1 MKRREMKVAVLTGG
15 GDCPG
20 LNAVIRAIVR
30 RSSAHGFE
38 VMGLRD
44 GWRGL
49 VEDDHFLLTRETTSG
64 ILHRGGTILGTS
76 RLNPFKIPDG
86 LERVQRAV
94 QRHQIG
100 AIIAIGGEGTL
111 GCAARMFEEKLPVVG
126 IPKTIDNDLG
136 GTDFTFGFDTAVM
149 IATEAI
155 DRLHSTA
162 ESHKRVI
169 VCEVMGRHVGWI
181 ATYAGIA
188 GGADVILV
196 PEHPVDLER
205 VAEHIRRRHQ
215 SGRTFS
221 IVVVAEGTKVKA
233 GPADEER
240 IVSSGAL
247 DEAGRVRLGGVG
259 NFIAQEVEKRTG
271 YETRVSVL
279 GHIQR
284 GGTPTAHDRVL
295 ASRFGVHACDMVA
308 RGEFGKMAALRG
320 NQIVSVELAEATR
333 ALKTVDR
340 EFFEVAQVFF
350 G

>member
-1 MKRREMKVAVLTGG
+1 MKVAVLTGG

-20 LNAVIRAIVR
+20 LNAVIRAVVR
-30 RSSAHGFE
+30 RASEHGFE
-38 VMGLRD
+38 MMGLRD
-44 GWRGL
+44 GWKGL
-49 VEDDHFLLTRETTSG
+49 LEDNHFRLTRETTSG

-76 RLNPFKIPDG
+76 RVNPFKVEGG
-86 LERVQRAV
+86 LEKVKRAV
-94 QRHQIG
+94 ERNGIH

-111 GCAARMFEEKLPVVG
+111 SAATRMSHEGLRIVG
-126 IPKTIDNDLG
+126 VPKTIDNDLN
-136 GTDFTFGFDTAVM
+136 GTDFTFGFDTAVT
-149 IATEAI
+149 IATDAI

-196 PEHPVDLER
+196 PEIPADLVK
-205 VAEHIRRRHQ
+205 VAEHIQRRHA

-221 IVVVAEGTKVKA
+221 IVVVAEGTRVKV
-233 GPADEER
+233 GEDQTEQL
-240 IVSSGAL
+240 ITSGAL
-247 DEAGRVRLGGVG
+247 DEAGRPRLGGVG
-259 NFIAQEVEKRTG
+259 SIVAHEIERRTG
-271 YETRVSVL
+271 FETRVSVL

-284 GGTPTAHDRVL
+284 GGVPTAHDRVL
-295 ASRFGVHACDMVA
+295 ATRFGVHACDMVA

-320 NQIVSVELAEATR
+320 NEIISEELAAATKE
-333 ALKTVDR
+333 LKRVPA

>member
-1 MKRREMKVAVLTGG
+1 MKVAVLTGG

-20 LNAVIRAIVR
+20 LNAVIRAVVR
-30 RSSAHGFE
+30 RAAEHGFE
-38 VMGLRD
+38 MMGLRD
-44 GWRGL
+44 GWKGL
-49 VEDDHFLLTRETTSG
+49 LEDNHFRLTRETTSG

-76 RLNPFKIPDG
+76 RVNPFKVENG
-86 LERVQRAV
+86 LERVKRAV
-94 QRHQIG
+94 ERNGIH

-111 GCAARMFEEKLPVVG
+111 SAATRLSQEGLRIVG
-126 IPKTIDNDLG
+126 VPKTIDNDINA
-136 GTDFTFGFDTAVM
+136 TEFTFGFDTAVM

-196 PEHPVDLER
+196 PEIPADLTK
-205 VAEHIRRRHQ
+205 VAEHIQRRHA

-221 IVVVAEGTKVKA
+221 IVVVAEGTRIKTS
-233 GPADEER
+233 PDENEHL
-240 IVSSGAL
+240 VTTGSL
-247 DEAGRVRLGGVG
+247 DEAGRPRLGGVG
-259 NFIAQEVEKRTG
+259 NIVASEIERRTG
-271 YETRVSVL
+271 FETRVSVL

-284 GGTPTAHDRVL
+284 GGAPTAHDRVL
-295 ASRFGVHACDMVA
+295 ATRYGVHACDMVA
-308 RGEFGKMAALRG
+308 RGEFGKMAALRS
-320 NQIVSVELAEATR
+320 NEIITVDLADATR
-333 ALKTVDR
+333 ELKKVPK

>member
-1 MKRREMKVAVLTGG
+1 MKVAVLTGG

-30 RSSAHGFE
+30 RAATHGFE

-44 GWRGL
+44 GWKGL
-49 VEDDHFLLTRETTSG
+49 IEDNHFRLTRETTSG

-76 RLNPFKIPDG
+76 RVNPFKVEQG
-86 LERVQRAV
+86 LEKVLRTVERNG
-94 QRHQIG
+94 IG
-100 AIIAIGGEGTL
+100 AVIAIGGEGTL
-111 GCAARMFEEKLPVVG
+111 SAANRMFQAGLKVVG
-126 IPKTIDNDLG
+126 VPKTIDNDLG

-196 PEHPVDLER
+196 PEVPVDLEK
-205 VAEHIRRRHQ
+205 VAEHIQRRHA
-215 SGRTFS
+215 SGRSFS
-221 IVVVAEGTKVKA
+221 IVVVAEGTKIKV
-233 GPADEER
+233 GEGHTEQ
-240 IVSSGAL
+240 IITSGAL

-259 NFIAQEVEKRTG
+259 AFIAQEIEQRTG
-271 YETRVSVL
+271 FETRVSVL

-295 ASRFGVHACDMVA
+295 ATRYGVAACDMVA

-320 NQIVSVELAEATR
+320 NKIESVDLALATQS
-333 ALKTVDR
+333 LKTVDP

>member
-1 MKRREMKVAVLTGG
+1 MKVAVLTGG

-20 LNAVIRAIVR
+20 LNAVIRAVVR
-30 RSSAHGFE
+30 RASEHGFE
-38 VMGLRD
+38 MMGLKD
-44 GWRGL
+44 GWKGL
-49 VEDDHFLLTRETTSG
+49 LEDNHFRLTRETTSG

-76 RLNPFKIPDG
+76 RVNPFKVEGG
-86 LERVQRAV
+86 LEKVKRAV
-94 QRHQIG
+94 ERNGIH

-111 GCAARMFEEKLPVVG
+111 SAATRMSQEGLRIVG
-126 IPKTIDNDLG
+126 VPKTIDNDLN

-149 IATEAI
+149 IATDAI

-196 PEHPVDLER
+196 PEIPADLAG
-205 VAEHIRRRHQ
+205 VAEHIQRRHA
-215 SGRTFS
+215 SGRSFS
-221 IVVVAEGTKVKA
+221 IVVVAEGTRVKMSEDK
-233 GPADEER
+233 GEQL
-240 IVSSGAL
+240 ITSGAL
-247 DEAGRVRLGGVG
+247 DEAGRPRLGGVG
-259 NFIAQEVEKRTG
+259 SIVAHEIERRTG
-271 YETRVSVL
+271 FETRVSVL

-284 GGTPTAHDRVL
+284 GGVPTAHDRVL
-295 ASRFGVHACDMVA
+295 ATRFGVHACDMVA

-320 NQIVSVELAEATR
+320 NEIISEELAAATKE
-333 ALKTVDR
+333 LKRVPE
-340 EFFEVAQVFF
+340 EFFKVAQVFF

>member
-1 MKRREMKVAVLTGG
+1 MKVAVLTGG

-30 RSSAHGFE
+30 RASEHGFE
-38 VMGLRD
+38 MMGLRD
-44 GWRGL
+44 GWKGL
-49 VEDDHFLLTRETTSG
+49 LDDNHFRLTRETTSG

-76 RLNPFKIPDG
+76 RVNPFKVENG
-86 LERVQRAV
+86 LERVKRAIERNGIHAV
-94 QRHQIG
+94 
-100 AIIAIGGEGTL
+100 IAIGGEGTL
-111 GCAARMFEEKLPVVG
+111 SAATRMSQEGLRIVG
-126 IPKTIDNDLG
+126 VPKTIDNDLN
-136 GTDFTFGFDTAVM
+136 GTDFTFGFDTAVH
-149 IATEAI
+149 IATEAV

-196 PEHPVDLER
+196 PEIPADLEA
-205 VAEHIRRRHQ
+205 VAQHLVRRNAG
-215 SGRTFS
+215 GRTFS
-221 IVVVAEGTKVKA
+221 IVVVAEGTRIKLS
-233 GPADEER
+233 ADQNEQL
-240 IVSSGAL
+240 VTTGAL
-247 DEAGRVRLGGVG
+247 DEAGRPRLGGVG
-259 NFIAQEVEKRTG
+259 NIVASEIERRTG
-271 YETRVSVL
+271 FETRVSVL

-284 GGTPTAHDRVL
+284 GGAPTAHDRVL
-295 ASRFGVHACDMVA
+295 ATRFGVHACDMVA

-320 NQIVSVELAEATR
+320 NDIVSEELAEATR
-333 ALKTVDR
+333 ELKRVPK

>member
-1 MKRREMKVAVLTGG
+1 MKVAVLTGG

-30 RSSAHGFE
+30 RASEHGIE
-38 VMGLRD
+38 MMGLRD
-44 GWRGL
+44 GWKGL
-49 VEDDHFLLTRETTSG
+49 LDDNHFRLTRETTSG

-76 RLNPFKIPDG
+76 RVNPFKVENG
-86 LERVQRAV
+86 LERVKRAV
-94 QRHQIG
+94 ERNGIH

-111 GCAARMFEEKLPVVG
+111 SAATRMSQEGLRIVG
-126 IPKTIDNDLG
+126 VPKTIDNDLN
-136 GTDFTFGFDTAVM
+136 GTDFTFGFDTAVS
-149 IATEAI
+149 IATEAV

-196 PEHPVDLER
+196 PEIPADLER
-205 VAEHIRRRHQ
+205 VAQHIQRRHAG
-215 SGRTFS
+215 GRSFS
-221 IVVVAEGTKVKA
+221 IVVVAEGTRIKMA
-233 GPADEER
+233 ADQGEQL
-240 IVSSGAL
+240 ITTGSL
-247 DEAGRVRLGGVG
+247 DEAGRPRLGGVG
-259 NFIAQEVEKRTG
+259 NLIAAEIERRTG
-271 YETRVSVL
+271 FETRVSVL

-284 GGTPTAHDRVL
+284 GGAPTAHDRVL
-295 ASRFGVHACDMVA
+295 ATRYGVHACDMVA

-320 NQIVSVELAEATR
+320 NEIVSEELSVATR
-333 ALKTVDR
+333 ELKQVPR
-340 EFFEVAQVFF
+340 SFFEVAQVFF

>member
-1 MKRREMKVAVLTGG
+1 MKVAVLTGG

-20 LNAVIRAIVR
+20 LNAVLRAIVR
-30 RSSAHGFE
+30 RASKHGFE

-44 GWRGL
+44 GWKGL
-49 VEDDHFLLTRETTSG
+49 LEDNHFRLTRETTSG

-76 RLNPFKIPDG
+76 RVNPFKVENG
-86 LERVQRAV
+86 LEKVLRAV
-94 QRHQIG
+94 ERHQIG
-100 AIIAIGGEGTL
+100 AVIAIGGEGTL
-111 GCAARMFEEKLPVVG
+111 SAATQLHAHGMKVVG
-126 IPKTIDNDLG
+126 VPKTIDNDLN
-136 GTDFTFGFDTAVM
+136 GTDFTFGFDTAVH
-149 IATEAI
+149 IATEAV

-196 PEHPVDLER
+196 PEHPVELER
-205 VAEHIRRRHQ
+205 VAEHIHRRH
-215 SGRTFS
+215 STGRSFS
-221 IVVVAEGTKVKA
+221 IVVVAEGTRIKQA
-233 GPADEER
+233 SGETER
-240 IVSSGAL
+240 IVTSGAL
-247 DEAGRVRLGGVG
+247 DEAGRPRLGGVG
-259 NFIAQEVEKRTG
+259 AYIATEIEKRTG

-284 GGTPTAHDRVL
+284 GGAPTAHDRVL
-295 ASRFGVHACDMVA
+295 ATRFGVHACDMVA

-320 NQIVSVELAEATR
+320 NQIVSVDLATATQS
-333 ALKTVDR
+333 LKYVPP